1 MIELFIKF
9 KFLEGLL
16 KEYFGLFILFTV
28 LINNSNAFSQKD
40 STQQISS
47 QLENT
52 LNWNAKDSIVL
63 DMKNKNAS
71 TAQIPQVFL
80 SNLEESNTLSTE
92 VGILESPSVL
102 RPIYEFVISV

>member
-16 KEYFGLFILFTV
+16 KEYFWLFILFTV

-63 DMKNKNAS
+63 DMKNKQ
-71 TAQIPQVFL
+71 TFL
-80 SNLEESNTLSTE
+80 YKEGHIDYGEIILTHVILGSILNLKPYLLNI
-92 VGILESPSVL
+92 V
-102 RPIYEFVISV
+102 